1 MRYPALLGVI
11 LSAISVTALGAGAQ
25 ASPACPTIRAPR
37 DIPAALDSAISGRAD
52 KDPACLR
59 ALFLPEGRFVPVS
72 TGPDGK
78 PVPRVLSVD
87 DYIARKAK
95 LGDELLAERQVKY
108 SISEFG
114 NVAHLWSTYVVSGN
128 GKQLARGVNSIQ
140 AVKTSDGWRVLEVSW
155 QAEEKELPL
164 PKELL
169 PE

>member
-1 MRYPALLGVI
+1 MRTFVPV
-11 LSAISVTALGAGAQ
+11 SAVLFAITFAVAAEAQ
-25 ASPACPTIRAPR
+25 TSAACPSPSEAKE
-37 DIPAALDSAISGRAD
+37 IPAALDSAISGRAD

-78 PVPRVLSVD
+78 PAPRVLSVD
-87 DYIARKAK
+87 EYIERKAK
-95 LGDELLAERQVKY
+95 LGDEMLEERQVKY

-114 NVAHLWSTYVVSGN
+114 NVAHLWSTYVVKGN

-140 AVKTSDGWRVLEVSW
+140 AVKTSTGWRVLEVSW
-155 QAEEKELPL
+155 QAEEKELQL
-164 PKELL
+164 TKDLL